1 MADVDGQASY
11 PNVESALRALD
22 SMEEARNEKKAA
34 AKPESTQPE
43 GDEDIQDAAEY
54 VDEQEAEQETPDEP
68 SEDDEGEQ
76 DDTPIG
82 AIKFAGQE
90 YQVPEGTPPELARAV
105 EKLGQNLEADYTRQ
119 TQVIAETRKAA
130 EYTIRKNVE
139 HATQMQGEAQIVMKF
154 LGDMI
159 GQEPDQNLIH
169 TDPQEYL
176 MRKEIRAKNIA
187 QYNDLKNY
195 VTALQSQTE
204 EANSQEVQLMIQ
216 AEAPKLVKAMPELA
230 TEKGYKA
237 FQAKAFD
244 VGNKYGFSKQEIANM
259 TDSRMVIALRDLA
272 EFQKYKAAKGTLES
286 KNIPP
291 RQLKPTAAPI
301 TGKHAKGKQATREFM
316 KSARTDRDLRAWA
329 ERTS

>member
-22 SMEEARNEKKAA
+22 SMEAARNEKNGATKASA
-34 AKPESTQPE
+34 ESDQPE
-43 GDEDIQDAAEY
+43 GDEDDTAAEY
-54 VDEQEAEQETPDEP
+54 VEEQEQEAIDEP
-68 SEDDEGEQ
+68 SEDEEGEQ

-90 YQVPEGTPPELARAV
+90 YAVPEGTPPELARAV
-105 EKLGQNLEADYTRQ
+105 ETLGKNLEADYTRQ

-159 GQEPDQNLIH
+159 GQEPDPSLIH
-169 TDPQEYL
+169 TNLQEYL

-195 VTALQSQTE
+195 VTTLQSQSE
-204 EANSQEVQLMIQ
+204 EANSQEVALMIQ

-301 TGKHAKGKQATREFM
+301 TGKHAKGKQATKEFM